1 MKIVIPAKCNSTRVP
16 NKNWRD
22 FYEGLSLVEIKIQQL
37 LDAGSNASDI
47 WIFCEDESKKELI
60 EPYGVNFSNRRDETI
75 SDSMHWSDVITELV
89 GKVPCDDDETVALVL
104 PTTPLFDSNDFRAVF
119 HLWEKRQGPLWDES
133 YDSLIVVKPFQEFI
147 LNEDGKPLN
156 FSFGRWHE
164 WSQDLPQWFVLD
176 NPVSLIKKR
185 TLVRCN
191 YTIGVKPYLYVVSRG
206 HIDIDS
212 MDEFEISQQIYKSR
226 VL

>member
-1 MKIVIPAKCNSTRVP
+1 MKVIIPAKCSSNRIS

-22 FYEGLSLVEIKIQQL
+22 FYEGFSLVEIKIQQL
-37 LDAGSNASDI
+37 LDAGLNGSDI
-47 WIFCEDESKKELI
+47 WVFCEDESKKELV
-60 EPYGVNFSNRRDETI
+60 EPYGVNFSNRRDETT
-75 SDSMHWSDVITELV
+75 SDDMHWSDVVTELV
-89 GKVPCDDDETVALVL
+89 ENVPCNDDETVALVL
-104 PTTPLFDSNDFRAVF
+104 PTTPLFDSDDFRTVL

-133 YDSLIVVKPFQEFI
+133 YDSLIVVKPFQEFV
-147 LNEDGKPLN
+147 LDSNGKPLN

-176 NPVSLIKKR
+176 NPVFLIKKH

-191 YTIGVKPYLYVVSRG
+191 YAIGVKPYLYVVSRS

-212 MDEFEISQQIYKSR
+212 MDEFKMSQQIYQSR
-226 VL
+226 IT